1 MTKDSTTAGISES
14 PTSVVFGDESASL
27 FTATVTTGNHEVLP
41 ASESG
46 TVNVGTASCP
56 VTLAPGGNG
65 GSGTCMIA
73 NSALAVGG
81 PYSVTFT
88 YGGDGD
94 LSASSTATAPT
105 GLTVTKDSTTAGIS
119 ESPTSVVFGDESAS
133 LFTATVTTGNH
144 EVLPASESGTVNV
157 GTASCP
163 VTLAPG
169 GNGGSGTCMIANSAL
184 AVGGPYS
191 VTFTYGGDGDLSASS
206 TATAPTGLTVTSAT
220 TSPNN
225 LKVQMLALPTFLAN
239 APNVYLISVTN
250 EASTATTG
258 VLTVTD
264 VLPAAS
270 TCWGRW

>member
-1 MTKDSTTAGISES
+1 
-14 PTSVVFGDESASL
+14 
-27 FTATVTTGNHEVLP
+27 
-41 ASESG
+41 
-46 TVNVGTASCP
+46 
-56 VTLAPGGNG
+56 
-65 GSGTCMIA
+65 MIA

-206 TATAPTGLTVTSAT
+206 TATAPTGLTVTSAGATTENTT
-220 TSPNN
+220 TS
-225 LKVQMLALPTFLAN
+225 LTEPT
-239 APNVYLISVTN
+239 
-250 EASTATTG
+250 
-258 VLTVTD
+258 LTYGAEGS
-264 VLPAAS
+264 PAAFTGTVAGPSGASSGSGSRPARSPS
-270 TCWGRW
+270 TTTTEWRARPNCVRRP